1 MIAVRLLLLLI
12 ASLAGAAEP
21 PAYHLTSQEG
31 KKRAG
36 LLGSILSLESLR
48 EEYSNSPERDSYLQ
62 HLGVLQSFAGEYDSA
77 LVRFAER
84 RPVRSAD
91 DLSGIEAAPALDEIV
106 ARAREHR
113 AVFINEAHHVP
124 RHRVVTYELLRR
136 LKPLGYRYFAA
147 ETLNAEDA
155 ELALRGY
162 PRLDVS
168 GYYTSEPIFAELV
181 REALRLGYTVVPYEH
196 DAECA
201 TSSDE
206 PWRCQ
211 NEREVGQARNLFE
224 RVFRKDPQARV
235 LVHAG
240 YSHIDEQGD
249 GAVEPSTT
257 TLEGRS
263 WVTMA
268 RYFRSLTGLD
278 PLTVDQV
285 RYMSASDSK
294 ALRIRQP
301 SVLRRKDGTWLG
313 PPKHD
318 LVVLHPA
325 ERVRRGR
332 PDWVRLDDRALVA
345 APLGACRDV
354 RPCLI
359 RAFYASEDR
368 WAVPADQ
375 VLVRGE
381 AVPALALRPGAYRVE
396 PLGPDGALESFVLRV
411 GD

>member
-1 MIAVRLLLLLI
+1 MRALLLLL
-12 ASLAGAAEP
+12 ASLASAAEP
-21 PAYHLTSQEG
+21 PAYHLVSQEG

-36 LLGSILSLESLR
+36 LLGSILSLESRR
-48 EEYSNSPERDSYLQ
+48 EEYLNSRERDSYLQ
-62 HLGVLQSFAGEYDSA
+62 HLGVLQSFAGEYDAA
-77 LVRFAER
+77 LARFAEL
-84 RPVRSAD
+84 RPVRSD
-91 DLSGIEAAPALDEIV
+91 DDFSGVEAVPALDEIV
-106 ARAREHR
+106 ARARERR

-124 RHRVVTYELLRR
+124 RHRVLTYELLRR

-147 ETLNAEDA
+147 ETLSAEDA

-162 PRLDVS
+162 PRLDMS
-168 GYYTSEPIFAELV
+168 GYYTNEPIFAELV

-196 DAECA
+196 DTECA
-201 TSSDE
+201 PSSDE

-211 NEREVGQARNLFE
+211 NERELGQARNLFE

-240 YSHIDEQGD
+240 YSHINENGD

-268 RYFRSLTGLD
+268 RYFRRLTGLD

-285 RYMSASDSK
+285 RYMSASAPK
-294 ALRIRQP
+294 TLRIRQP
-301 SVLRRKDGTWLG
+301 SVLRRKDGIWLG
-313 PPKHD
+313 PPMYD

-332 PDWVRLDDRALVA
+332 PDWVRLDARVLIA
-345 APLGACRDV
+345 APLKACRDV

-359 RAFYASEDR
+359 RAFYASEDQ

-375 VLVRGE
+375 VLVRDG
-381 AVPALALRPGAYRVE
+381 AAPALALRPGGYRIE
-396 PLGPDGALESFVLRV
+396 PLGPDGALESSVLRV